1 MCEECYGDF
10 APYPFV
16 DPSPIVDD
24 RSCSTTFVYSTGGD
38 RPVTVL
44 QGTVVGAVCYCMIS
58 GYNTD
63 GDGSVTV
70 QIQGTILVGMDLL
83 QHNGIQ
89 FWELVC
95 N

>member
-1 MCEECYGDF
+1 
-10 APYPFV
+10 
-16 DPSPIVDD
+16 
-24 RSCSTTFVYSTGGD
+24 
-38 RPVTVL
+38 
-44 QGTVVGAVCYCMIS
+44 MIS